1 MPFRRDSRPAPD
13 QIEAIIGPR
22 ATFDGRLRCDGSV
35 RVDGT
40 MEGGSIETLGNVLIT
55 AGARV
60 MADIKA
66 KTVSVAG
73 GYKGTITADRVEL
86 LEGGRLWGTINVRT
100 FLLDEGAHFDGQLV
114 MRGAEG
120 DQPLL
125 LPRPAEGD
133 AIPIG
138 SAESVVA
145 PSDAVSEVAASEVAA
160 EDVPGEPQA
169 ASNN

>member
-1 MPFRRDSRPAPD
+1 MAFRRDSRPAPD
-13 QIEAIIGPR
+13 QIEAVIGPR

-40 MEGGSIETLGNVLIT
+40 VEGGSIETLGNVLIT

-60 MADIKA
+60 TADIKA

-73 GYKGTITADRVEL
+73 GYKGTIIADRVEL
-86 LEGGRLWGTINVRT
+86 LEGGRLWGVINVRT

-114 MRGAEG
+114 MRGTET

-125 LPRPAEGD
+125 MARPSEGD
-133 AIPIG
+133 IIPIVEGAG
-138 SAESVVA
+138 SATPVELADSAAA
-145 PSDAVSEVAASEVAA
+145 PDVSSET
-160 EDVPGEPQA
+160 QA
-169 ASNN
+169 APDE